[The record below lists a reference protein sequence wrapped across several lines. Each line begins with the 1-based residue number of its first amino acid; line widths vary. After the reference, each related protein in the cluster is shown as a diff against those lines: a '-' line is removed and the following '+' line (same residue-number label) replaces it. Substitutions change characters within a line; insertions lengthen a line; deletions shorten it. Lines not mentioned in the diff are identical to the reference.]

1 MVFAP
6 TDMTYLVRLAA
17 STFFENLD
25 FSRMVGPYA
34 TKIYGTADNA
44 SPINPEIR
52 IVIAK
57 ADAYRVNSCSTQ
69 SQVYRSS
76 EY

>member
-6 TDMTYLVRLAA
+6 TDMTYLVRFAA

-25 FSRMVGPYA
+25 LSRMIGPYA
-34 TKIYGTADNA
+34 TKINGTADSA
-44 SPINPEIR
+44 SPMNPEVR
-52 IVIAK
+52 TGEDIA
-57 ADAYRVNSCSTQ
+57 DGYRVNSYSRQ